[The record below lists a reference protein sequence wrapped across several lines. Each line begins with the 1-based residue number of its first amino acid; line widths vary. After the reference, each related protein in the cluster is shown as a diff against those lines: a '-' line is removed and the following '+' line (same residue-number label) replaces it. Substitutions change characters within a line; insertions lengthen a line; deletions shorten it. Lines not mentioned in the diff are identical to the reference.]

1 MDFVIA
7 VVLVGIFLYILHGV
21 IRSAVRE
28 GILMADEEREST
40 KTPHSE

>member
-1 MDFVIA
+1 MDFVFA

-21 IRSAVRE
+21 IRSAVRD
-28 GILMADEEREST
+28 GILMANEEREST

>member
-21 IRSAVRE
+21 I
-28 GILMADEEREST
+28 LMADEEREST